1 MSGMA
6 LNMGCLTSL
15 LMIRGILSSKLK
27 YLQNSNNQHQ
37 VKVLKILNPMQF
49 EWTKMESI
57 CKSYS
62 QSKVGQT
69 EYGGHQKG
77 EKNNH
82 LQSAQQWISKQ
93 RAHRE
98 LFDGVYFVK
107 KGART

>member
-1 MSGMA
+1 
-6 LNMGCLTSL
+6 
-15 LMIRGILSSKLK
+15 
-27 YLQNSNNQHQ
+27 
-37 VKVLKILNPMQF
+37 MQF
-49 EWTKMESI
+49 ERAKMESI

-98 LFDGVYFVK
+98 LSDGVRFIK
-107 KGART
+107 KGIRM